1 MKCKEL
7 IVGDLINNLYG
18 VQMRIVKVY
27 DGYAYAAPVN
37 SRRTTWRFDDEC
49 EYPVPIPLTPEILE
63 INEWKDNGLWYEYI
77 DDNVTIQSCLPD
89 MRGIINGV
97 EIKEFQCKYVHQYQH
112 LLRLCGL
119 DELAD
124 NFKV

>member
-7 IVGDLINNLYG
+7 MVGDLINNLYG
-18 VQMRIVKVY
+18 VQMRVAKVH
-27 DGYAYAAPVN
+27 DGYAHAAPVN
-37 SRRTTWRFDDEC
+37 SRRTIWRFDDEC
-49 EYPVPIPLTPEILE
+49 EHPVPISLTPEILE
-63 INEWKDNGLWYEYI
+63 INGWKDNGLWYEYI

-119 DELAD
+119 NELAD